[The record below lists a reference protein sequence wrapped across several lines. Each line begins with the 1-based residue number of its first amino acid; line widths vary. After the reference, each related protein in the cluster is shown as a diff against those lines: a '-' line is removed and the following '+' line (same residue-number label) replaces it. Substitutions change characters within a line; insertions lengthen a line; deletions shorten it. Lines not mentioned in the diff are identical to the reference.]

1 MGAGG
6 TGNGEPSVLIVDDDE
21 HICRS
26 LEVILSKAGYKTDTA
41 RGGREALKKLR
52 EKPSDVVLLDAKLP
66 DLQGL
71 ALIAPIRQR
80 HPTLR
85 IIVITAHGS
94 VETAR
99 LALKRGAAAY
109 IAKPFGIDEV
119 RAAVAEALGKRGA

>member
-1 MGAGG
+1 MGHPRSH
-6 TGNGEPSVLIVDDDE
+6 NDRPSVLIVDDDE

-41 RGGREALKKLR
+41 HTGREALTKLR

-80 HPTLR
+80 HPTLS
-85 IIVITAHGS
+85 IVVITAHGS

-99 LALKRGAAAY
+99 LALKRGATGY

-119 RAAVAEALGKRGA
+119 RTAVAEALGKRDT